1 MVHAAR
7 ITVSPPIELM
17 IVIGIIGTRAAIA
30 LPNVIAYRERA
41 RLQVAV
47 GDIKNIEKAI
57 DAFLAD
63 NGLLPADLPEVEGVP
78 ASDPWGNP

>member
-1 MVHAAR
+1 
-7 ITVSPPIELM
+7 M

-78 ASDPWGNP
+78 APDPWGNP